1 MKIRSYIVILALG
14 VICLNTACKSEFEKI
29 RASGDTELLLKKAN
43 EYYDAGEFQ
52 KSATLLELVI
62 GSYRGKQEL
71 EDIYFKYA
79 NTYYN
84 QGKYILASYYF
95 KNFVKTFPNSKYRE
109 EADFMSAYSNY
120 QMSPTY
126 RLDQTY
132 SNKAIDEFQLFAN
145 TYPNS
150 ERVKQ
155 ANQLIDEMRKKL
167 EVKAYEE
174 GQLYFDVRQYQAS
187 MHSFENM
194 LKDFP
199 ETTNNEKVRYMIIRA
214 AYLLAE
220 NSIVDKQQERYAA
233 VEKKADRFMTR
244 FPKSEYFNEINVISK
259 KAQKK
264 LKPS

>member
-1 MKIRSYIVILALG
+1 MRIRSLIVIIALG
-14 VICLNTACKSEFEKI
+14 IICLNTACKSEFEKI

-52 KSATLLELVI
+52 KSATLLELII

-84 QGKYILASYYF
+84 QGKFILASYYF
-95 KNFVKTFPNSKYRE
+95 KNFTKTFPNSKYRE
-109 EADFMSAYSNY
+109 EADFMSAFSNY
-120 QMSPTY
+120 QMSPSF

-132 SNKAIDEFQLFAN
+132 SKKAIDEFQLFAN
-145 TYPNS
+145 TYPDS
-150 ERVKQ
+150 ERIKQ
-155 ANQLIDEMRKKL
+155 TNELIDEMRKKM

-199 ETTNNEKVRYMIIRA
+199 ETTNNEKIRYMIIKA
-214 AYLLAE
+214 SYLLAE
-220 NSIVDKQQERYAA
+220 NSVVDKQAERYIDT
-233 VEKKADRFMTR
+233 EKKADRFLQR
-244 FPKSEYFNEINVISK
+244 FPESKYFNEVKVISK
-259 KAQKK
+259 KSQNK
-264 LKPS
+264 

>member
-1 MKIRSYIVILALG
+1 MKIRSLIIIIGLG
-14 VICLNTACKSEFEKI
+14 IICLNTACKSEFEKI
-29 RASGDTELLLKKAN
+29 RASGDTASILQKAN
-43 EYYDAGEFQ
+43 EYYDAGEFG
-52 KSATLLELVI
+52 KSAALLELII

-95 KNFVKTFPNSKYRE
+95 KNFTKTFPNSKYRE

-120 QMSPTY
+120 QMSPTF

-132 SNKAIDEFQLFAN
+132 SLKAIDEFQLFAN
-145 TYPNS
+145 TYPDS
-150 ERVKQ
+150 ERVSE
-155 ANQLIDEMRKKL
+155 ANQLIDQMRKKL

-199 ETTNNEKVRYMIIRA
+199 ETTNNEEVRYMIIKA
-214 AYLLAE
+214 SYLLAE
-220 NSIVDKQQERYAA
+220 NSVVDKQAERYLDA
-233 VEKKADRFMTR
+233 EKKAERFMTR
-244 FPKSEYFNEINVISK
+244 FPKSKYYNEVNIISK
-259 KAQKK
+259 KVQKK
-264 LKPS
+264 